1 VEYKAITIF
10 GLVLSASAAVYAA
23 GPHAVLKGRVTD
35 ASGAA
40 VAGAV
45 VVLREFDGLAQRRV
59 TDELGY
65 YKFDGLS
72 PATYS
77 IRIAEPRFRPYD
89 STDIKVKGTTVLDR
103 QLAPPSPARTI
114 TASGV
119 VGRAILPA
127 GALSSAPNAA

>member
-1 VEYKAITIF
+1 MEYKAITIF

-45 VVLREFDGLAQRRV
+45 VVLRESDGLAQRRV

-77 IRIAEPRFRPYD
+77 IRIAEPGFRTYE
-89 STDIKVKGTTVLDR
+89 STGIKVKGTTVLDR